1 MNKLNKN
8 KSIFYPIVFDPFF
21 KQNSFYKYKIKVTQE
36 EINQIIIIIKNK
48 KFKKD
53 LQSNT
58 YINNLNILNFP
69 LLKNIKTQII
79 KILDEYNL
87 YLTNNWAQFYNKND
101 SHPIHTHDNSF
112 LSGILYLTNKGSPT
126 IFYDR
131 SFCPYENEVE
141 KNILILFPSWIPHE
155 VKPLKNNEERLVI
168 SFNTN
173 IKL

>member
-1 MNKLNKN
+1 MSELINKYT
-8 KSIFYPIVFDPFF
+8 SYPIVFDPFS
-21 KQNSFYKYKIKVTQE
+21 KQNSFYKYKIKVTKE
-36 EINQIIIIIKNK
+36 EINQIMIIIKNK

-58 YINNLNILNFP
+58 YINNLNILDFP

-87 YLTNNWAQFYNKND
+87 YLTNNWAQFYNKNN
-101 SHPIHTHDNSF
+101 SHAIHTHDNSC

-131 SFCPYENEVE
+131 SFCPYENKVE

-155 VKPLKNNEERLVI
+155 VKPLKNDEERLVI